1 MRVRLA
7 TRRNCALT
15 AAAVAGVILAALL
28 AAGCTHEPTGAQ
40 RARMES
46 CTQFGISAIKHH
58 VTVTPLPAACSG
70 LTKAQVSS
78 AADDAL
84 RAILSSVHGRV
95 RIHARAKELAPLLG
109 RVVAAVP
116 AQPSLPPVSAPPARA
131 ASGPPLRLVALAAWL
146 ITVGLGLVMMARWVV
161 RGGLRRAR
169 TGSTGPSP
177 AMNFAHLGLA
187 VAGLVLWIVYLA
199 AGMTG
204 LAWIASMLLLPVAGL
219 GMTLVSL
226 WLPER
231 AIAAVTVPA
240 AQAVPVATGAAPA
253 PLSPDPPPAGRPPAL
268 ILAAH
273 VASAVATILFTVL
286 AAVGSG

>member
-219 GMTLVSL
+219 GMTLVSPL
-226 WLPER
+226 CPLRVR
-231 AIAAVTVPA
+231 AAAPS
-240 AQAVPVATGAAPA
+240 PHPSAPA
-253 PLSPDPPPAGRPPAL
+253 PCPPAGPPPP
-268 ILAAH
+268 H
-273 VASAVATILFTVL
+273 P
-286 AAVGSG
+286 